1 MKFLLPYLPVRD
13 HSTWDMTHFLK
24 LIILLHQQKKG
35 TSLTKGTAGKRYHI
49 PAFTTHRRITSNFEV
64 IPSGMSEDSYKVIM
78 GRDIITGLGLI
89 IDFKNGR
96 LLWDELELSLNTK
109 ATTSNESYEQTRSVV
124 TSVESRVV
132 RNLDLTPVGVARVKT
147 SNKA

>member
-1 MKFLLPYLPVRD
+1 MLNKQVM
-13 HSTWDMTHFLK
+13 TWKT
-24 LIILLHQQKKG
+24 KKG
-35 TSLTKGTAGKRYHI
+35 TFSTKGTAEKSYHI

-64 IPSGMSEDSYKVIM
+64 MPSGMSEDSYKVIM
-78 GRDIITGLGLI
+78 GRNIITDLGLI

-109 ATTSNESYEQTRSVV
+109 ATSNESYEQTESAV

-132 RNLDLTPVGVARVKT
+132 RILDVEYKKGDLHASIPSHLDNLQPYYPY
-147 SNKA
+147 